1 MTTTEKI
8 AVSLPK
14 LTAERAR
21 KAAQR
26 RSGSLSAYV
35 ARALEE
41 KVKLDDLSSLLEE
54 MLAENG
60 GPLTQ
65 AERKAADQELG
76 ISGRR
81 RKKG

>member
-14 LTAERAR
+14 PIAERAR
-21 KAAQR
+21 RAARR

-54 MLAENG
+54 MLEETG
-60 GPLTQ
+60 GPLTRT
-65 AERKAADQELG
+65 ERKAADKELG
-76 ISGRR
+76 FSARR